1 MAAALR
7 TAAEL
12 VIPAGMTAL
21 ALSFYPL
28 SVEEKIRTGVLA
40 GLLLL
45 LVQFAK
51 GRSRLA
57 DDYLYDNKNKGGRFS
72 IAYLV
77 LYAAACLF
85 PLFTQL
91 GWPFLS
97 IAVVLTL
104 FSNALVGMVSFT
116 ALLTISSL
124 LGGVS
129 MHVFMMYFICGICA
143 VVLFSALDES
153 FRVEVPMILTCLVYI
168 VSMSANLIITR
179 NANLS
184 FEMLIVPIISLFL
197 NIVLI
202 LMFLWYCNTR
212 IVSRLKGRYME
223 INDPEFE
230 LMVRIKEAGM
240 THYYHAIHTAYLCN
254 KLAVRLHMNADAVR
268 AAGFYHDAGVIHRTD
283 SKEGLLAVVRDEYRF
298 PQEVCSI
305 LEEYKTGGSIATKE
319 AAVLLMSVTVI
330 DTIMSLFEKDKNA
343 RVNYPELI
351 EGLFQKKTD
360 KGIFRHCNISIEE
373 MGLMKKILTEENL
386 YYDFLR

>member
-7 TAAEL
+7 TAVEL

-240 THYYHAIHTAYLCN
+240 TYYYHAIHTAYLCN